1 MYYLRVNL
9 LLLLLLPGFFLHGDP
24 QDSLKAV
31 LSKQGQDTLRVNT
44 LLEYSSVL
52 QGVDPEEAVKAAEEA
67 RSLSEKLDYLPGL
80 ALSLKK
86 IGLVY
91 KTQGKNKEAVL
102 TFQESLKI
110 YDSIGDND
118 GVSNMYNNLGV
129 IYINQRDDAT
139 ATDYFLKSL
148 KVAEANN
155 IKIRIAT
162 ALLNLGVVS
171 SFNKQRPEKQAD
183 AVRYYLQALPLF
195 EELEY
200 QEAIGNVTVNL
211 GEIYLEQHKLDSA
224 LFYFEKSLKAV
235 EGSESVAY
243 TLNDLGKVYQAKGDY
258 PKALEYHNKA
268 LIFARQI
275 EASQD
280 IAISF
285 LGLADTYKAKGDL
298 QLALKNYK
306 NAAEH
311 SESSNNK
318 EEQKLAYQGL
328 SQTYSLLKDFKSAFH
343 YQQLFT
349 GIKDSLYNI
358 DYDQKIAGLLFN
370 FEIEKKQGQIDLLT
384 KDKALQELDLQR
396 QKFAKNA
403 FMGGLGLIFIIA
415 VILFRN
421 YRIKV
426 KTNKILDRQK
436 DEIEHLLL
444 NILPA
449 EVAQEL
455 QRDGH
460 ATPMYYESV
469 TVLFTDF
476 KGFSTIAEKLS
487 PRDLVTEL
495 NEYFSAFDDI
505 IEKYDLEK
513 IKTIGD
519 AYMCAGGIP
528 TANEVHPVNMI
539 LAALEIQTFMQ
550 EKNAKR
556 LALGTAP
563 WDLRI
568 GVHTGPVVAGVVGR
582 KKYAYDIWGNAVN
595 IASRMESNGE
605 PGKVNISASTYNLVK
620 DRFQC
625 IYRGK
630 IEAKN
635 IGVIDMFFVEKEIK
649 PVRLQDQSSRDSMKV
664 VVA

>member
-52 QGVDPEEAVKAAEEA
+52 QGVDPEQAVKAAEEA